1 MVLQKVLPPLGLQP
15 VAVSVDTIGVDTS
28 HLSSAASQTAR
39 REMAMLPRLLKS
51 GEQVLDVCHG
61 SVVGGQT
68 AVLVVT
74 DRRIVYIQ
82 RRRLWG
88 AHVES
93 LPLTHVRSAEEQIG
107 VRHATVR
114 IDAGGRVVEL
124 LDVDRA
130 LAHAFCGRI
139 QARLRSE

>member
-1 MVLQKVLPPLGLQP
+1 MVVPKVLPTVGLQQA
-15 VAVSVDTIGVDTS
+15 AVGVDTIGMDTS

-39 REMAMLPRLLKS
+39 REMAMLSRLLKS

-61 SVVGGQT
+61 SVEGGQT

-74 DRRIVYIQ
+74 ERRIVCIR

-93 LPLTHVRSAEEQIG
+93 LPLTHVRSAEEQMG

-114 IDAGGRVVEL
+114 IDAGGRVFEL
-124 LDVDRA
+124 VDVDRA
-130 LAHAFCGRI
+130 LAHAFCARI
-139 QARLRSE
+139 QGML

>member
-1 MVLQKVLPPLGLQP
+1 M
-15 VAVSVDTIGVDTS
+15 
-28 HLSSAASQTAR
+28 LS
-39 REMAMLPRLLKS
+39 RLLKS

-61 SVVGGQT
+61 SVEGGRT

-74 DRRIVYIQ
+74 DRRIVYIR

-93 LPLTHVRSAEEQIG
+93 IPLTHVRFAEEQVG

-114 IDAGGRVVEL
+114 VDAGGRVVEL

-130 LAHAFCGRI
+130 LAHTFCGRLR
-139 QARLRSE
+139 ARLGSRT